1 MYKRPPQWSPMD
13 PHAVL
18 GLPRHA
24 DDEHVAR
31 AYRELAKR
39 WHPDRHP
46 GDEAA
51 ARKMADINAAYALL
65 RDSQADVRERQ
76 ASAPRPQARRRAPG
90 SWLPPQVRQALGREL
105 LGALEPDEEVLVV
118 TDAAT
123 WDSPRVRLA
132 VSDRRLL
139 WLRADAP
146 TDRVRYLRWRSI
158 ESVEGRLR
166 RPRRRVGELLVR
178 PRAGRRLAFSELEP
192 SALQLVLLSVRKHI
206 PASSPA

>member
-1 MYKRPPQWSPMD
+1 MD

-18 GLPRHA
+18 GVPPHA
-24 DDEHVAR
+24 DEEEVAR

-39 WHPDRHP
+39 LHPDRHP

-51 ARKMADINAAYALL
+51 ASHRMAEVNAAYALL
-65 RDSQADVRERQ
+65 RDSYEDARERR
-76 ASAPRPQARRRAPG
+76 ATEPRPEARRRAPG
-90 SWLPPQVRQALGREL
+90 SWLTPQVRRALGSEL
-105 LGALEPDEEVLVV
+105 LRALEADEEVLVV

-139 WLRADAP
+139 WLRDDAP
-146 TDRVRYLRWRSI
+146 TDRVRYLRWRAI
-158 ESVEGRLR
+158 DTVEGRLR
-166 RPRRRVGELLVR
+166 RPRRRVGELLVQ

-192 SALQLVLLSVRKHI
+192 SALQLVLLSVRRHI
-206 PASSPA
+206 PATGPA

>member
-1 MYKRPPQWSPMD
+1 MD

-18 GLPRHA
+18 GVPPHA
-24 DDEHVAR
+24 DDDEVAR

-39 WHPDRHP
+39 LHPDRRP

-51 ARKMADINAAYALL
+51 AKRMAEVNAAYTLL
-65 RDSQADVRERQ
+65 RDGHADALERR
-76 ASAPRPQARRRAPG
+76 SSEPRPEVRRREPGRWLAPH
-90 SWLPPQVRQALGREL
+90 VRHALGDEL
-105 LGALEPDEEVLVV
+105 LRSLDPDEEVLVV

-146 TDRVRYLRWRSI
+146 VDRVRYLRWQAI
-158 ESVEGRLR
+158 DSVQGRLR
-166 RPRRRVGELLVR
+166 RPRRRVGELVVR
-178 PRAGRRLAFSELEP
+178 PRAGRRVAFSELEP
-192 SALQLVLLSVRKHI
+192 AALRLVLLSVRRHV
-206 PASSPA
+206 PAVG

>member
-1 MYKRPPQWSPMD
+1 MD

-18 GLPRHA
+18 GVPAGAGEEEIAH
-24 DDEHVAR
+24 

-39 WHPDRHP
+39 FHPDHRP
-46 GDEAA
+46 EDPEAD
-51 ARKMADINAAYALL
+51 RRMAEINAAYAML
-65 RDSQADVRERQ
+65 RDSHADVLERR
-76 ASAPRPQARRRAPG
+76 STEPRPQARRRTPG
-90 SWLPPQVRQALGREL
+90 SWLTPAVRDALGSEL
-105 LGALEPDEEVLVV
+105 LHALEPDEEVLVV

-123 WDSPRVRLA
+123 WDSLRVRLA

-146 TDRVRYLRWRSI
+146 TDRVRHLRWRAI

-166 RPRRRVGELLVR
+166 RPRRRVGELLVQ

-192 SALQLVLLSVRKHI
+192 PALQLVLLTMRRHI
-206 PASSPA
+206 PAVAGEAS

>member
-1 MYKRPPQWSPMD
+1 MD

-18 GLPRHA
+18 GVPA
-24 DDEHVAR
+24 SAGEEEVAR

-39 WHPDRHP
+39 FHPDHRP
-46 GDEAA
+46 EDPAA
-51 ARKMADINAAYALL
+51 AKRMAEINAAYAML
-65 RDSQADVRERQ
+65 RDSHEEAVQRRS
-76 ASAPRPQARRRAPG
+76 SAPRPAARRRSPG
-90 SWLPPQVRQALGREL
+90 HWLPPHVRRALGREL
-105 LGALEPDEEVLVV
+105 LGVLEPDEEVLVV

-146 TDRVRYLRWRSI
+146 TDRVRYLRWRAI
-158 ESVEGRLR
+158 DTVEGRLR
-166 RPRRRVGELLVR
+166 RPRRRVGELLVQ

-192 SALQLVLLSVRKHI
+192 SALRLVLLSVRKHV
-206 PASSPA
+206 PAAA